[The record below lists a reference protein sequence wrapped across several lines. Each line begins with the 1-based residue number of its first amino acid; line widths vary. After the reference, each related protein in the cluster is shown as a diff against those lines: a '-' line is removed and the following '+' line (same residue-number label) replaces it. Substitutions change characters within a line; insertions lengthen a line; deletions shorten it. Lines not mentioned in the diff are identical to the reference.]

1 MRECQTIQSSNGVRT
16 QWRAPPWQTSGM
28 AHPTT
33 LEKTLLLD
41 GLAFP
46 ESPRWHD
53 GKLWFS
59 DMYTHRVA
67 TVTLE
72 GKTELIATV
81 PQRPSGLGWLPD
93 GRLLIVSM
101 LDRRLLRLDASGLTV
116 VAELADLAPC
126 HCNDMVV
133 DRQGRA
139 YIGNFGFDFM
149 EKEPVKAT
157 VIVMVTPEGERRVV
171 ANDLLFPNGCVITPD
186 GRTFIVGETFAN
198 RLSAFSIAADGSL
211 SERRVWAQL
220 QGSAPDG
227 ICLDAEGAIWL
238 ASPISR
244 EVLRVREGGAVT
256 HRIDVATQA
265 LACMLGGPD
274 GHTLF
279 VLSAPLTLPEKGR
292 ALKLGRIETVRVEI
306 PAAGL
311 P

>member
-1 MRECQTIQSSNGVRT
+1 MSQ
-16 QWRAPPWQTSGM
+16 PYP
-28 AHPTT
+28 

-53 GKLWFS
+53 GRLWFS
-59 DMYTHRVA
+59 DMYTHEVA

-72 GKTELIATV
+72 GKTELIAKV
-81 PQRPSGLGWLPD
+81 PQQPSGLGWLPD

-101 LDRRLLRLDASGLTV
+101 LDRRWLRLDPDGLTR
-116 VAELADLAPC
+116 VAELTALAPW

-133 DRQGRA
+133 DRNGRA

-149 EKEPVKAT
+149 EKEKVKAT
-157 VIVMVTPEGERRVV
+157 VIVMVTPEGETRVV
-171 ANDLLFPNGCVITPD
+171 ANDLLFPNGSVITPD

-198 RLSAFSIAADGSL
+198 RLTAFSVAADGSL
-211 SERRVWAQL
+211 SGRRVWAQL
-220 QGSAPDG
+220 QGAAPDG
-227 ICLDAEGAIWL
+227 ICLDAEGAIWM

-244 EVLRVREGGAVT
+244 EILRVREGGAVT
-256 HRIDVATQA
+256 HRIGVATQG
-265 LACMLGGPD
+265 LACMLGGLD
-274 GHTLF
+274 GRTLF
-279 VLSAPLTLPEKGR
+279 ILSAPLTRPEKGR
-292 ALKLGRIETVRVEI
+292 ALKLGRIETVQVDV

>member
-1 MRECQTIQSSNGVRT
+1 
-16 QWRAPPWQTSGM
+16 M

-67 TVTLE
+67 TVTLQ
-72 GKTELIATV
+72 GRTELIATV
-81 PQRPSGLGWLPD
+81 PQQPSGLGWLPD

-101 LDRRLLRLDASGLTV
+101 LDRRLLRLDANGLTV
-116 VAELADLAPC
+116 VADLADLAPC

-133 DRQGRA
+133 DRLGRA

-149 EKEPVKAT
+149 EKEQIRAT
-157 VIVMVTPEGERRVV
+157 GIVMVTPKGERQVV
-171 ANDLLFPNGCVITPD
+171 ASDLLFPNGCVITPD
-186 GRTFIVGETFAN
+186 GHTFIVGETFAH
-198 RLSAFSIAADGSL
+198 RLTAFSIAADGSL
-211 SERRVWAQL
+211 SDRRVWAHL
-220 QGSAPDG
+220 QGAAPDG
-227 ICLDAEGAIWL
+227 ICLDAQGAIWM

-244 EVLRVREGGAVT
+244 EILRLREGGAIT
-256 HRIDVATQA
+256 HRIGVATQG
-265 LACMLGGPD
+265 LACMLGGSD
-274 GHTLF
+274 GRTLF
-279 VLSAPLTLPEKGR
+279 ILSAPLTRPDKGR

>member
-1 MRECQTIQSSNGVRT
+1 MTDPN
-16 QWRAPPWQTSGM
+16 
-28 AHPTT
+28 T
-33 LEKTLLLD
+33 LDKTLLLD

-59 DMYTHRVA
+59 DMYAQRVA

-81 PQRPSGLGWLPD
+81 PQQPSGLGWLPD

-101 LDRRLLRLDASGLTV
+101 LDRRLLRLDANGLTL
-116 VAELADLAPC
+116 VADLADLAPS

-149 EKEPVKAT
+149 EKEQIKAT
-157 VIVMVTPEGERRVV
+157 VIVMVTAQGERRVV

-198 RLSAFSIAADGSL
+198 RLTAFSIAADGSL
-211 SERRVWAQL
+211 TERRVWAQL
-220 QGSAPDG
+220 QGAAPDG
-227 ICLDAEGAIWL
+227 ICLDAEGAIWM

-244 EVLRVREGGAVT
+244 EILRVREGGAVT
-256 HRIDVATQA
+256 HRIGVATQG

-274 GHTLF
+274 GRTLF
-279 VLSAPLTLPEKGR
+279 ILSAPLTRPEKGR
-292 ALKLGRIETVRVEI
+292 ELKLGRIETVRVEV